1 MSSTAS
7 ASSFKD
13 EIRENPIVHG
23 APEIMKTRPA
33 LQADAPHLT
42 GDEAKE
48 AVSTLYNK
56 TFLNLKFPKVQ
67 RFRVDPPINQQNY
80 YSLHSFIPAPG
91 ATPDKDGCFGVMKFR
106 GAFGN
111 LEEADA
117 WAEHLIRNVD
127 SSSEIHIGYVG
138 KEFPLTLDPL
148 YFNETHEID
157 MKKKMDETARAH
169 AKSVRE
175 KEEQDMKL
183 IKQREQELLQ
193 SSKLTA
199 EEINASLDH
208 YIALKVKCANI
219 LYVRDE
225 TMKKLETYENTRQ
238 ETLKELQAL
247 EEQSPEYKEQY
258 MEKFMKSL
266 SDIGVKDSPL
276 LKYM

>member
-13 EIRENPIVHG
+13 EIRENPFVHG
-23 APEIMKTRPA
+23 APEIMSTRPA
-33 LQADAPHLT
+33 LQPEVPHLT
-42 GDEAKE
+42 GDDAKE
-48 AVSTLYNK
+48 AISSLYNK

-67 RFRVDPPINQQNY
+67 RFRVDPPSNQQNY
-80 YSLHSFIPAPG
+80 YALHSFIPAPG
-91 ATPDKDGCFGVMKFR
+91 ATPDKDGCFGVMKIR

-111 LEEADA
+111 LDEADA

-157 MKKKMDETARAH
+157 MKKKMDETARSH

-175 KEEQDMKL
+175 KEEQDMRL
-183 IKQREQELLQ
+183 IKQRETELLQ
-193 SSKLTA
+193 SSKMTA
-199 EEINASLDH
+199 EEINASIDH
-208 YIALKVKCANI
+208 YIAMKVKCANI

-225 TMKKLETYENTRQ
+225 TLKKLEAYENTRQ
-238 ETLKELQAL
+238 ETLKELAEIEQ
-247 EEQSPEYKEQY
+247 QSPEYKEQY

-266 SDIGVKDSPL
+266 SDIGVTDSPL